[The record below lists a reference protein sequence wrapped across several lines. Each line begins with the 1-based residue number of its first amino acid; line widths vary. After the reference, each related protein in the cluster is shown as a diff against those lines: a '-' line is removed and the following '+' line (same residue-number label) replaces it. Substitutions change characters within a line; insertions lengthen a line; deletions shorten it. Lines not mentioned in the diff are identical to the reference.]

1 MLCKTLYIYIWIY
14 MCIFMYIYLCLC
26 VMESVNSDLFFAF
39 PLISKAGVPRSKHQS
54 SDLLS
59 FYSVQ
64 VRSVRQTTGKV
75 CFAYVKLL
83 RHHVKRE

>member
-1 MLCKTLYIYIWIY
+1 
-14 MCIFMYIYLCLC
+14 MCIFMYIFVFVCDGKCQFRL
-26 VMESVNSDLFFAF
+26 VFAF